1 MKGLKK
7 DPRFLC
13 VTLEVN
19 EETIGPLSFHPRSF
33 TEGFL
38 KSKEIEWNYRENS
51 TSQLS
56 PAGESVE
63 KIALRNEDTITPET
77 KKSSADSEK
86 NAKKDDS
93 SLTKGGSGV
102 TLQRA

>member
-1 MKGLKK
+1 M
-7 DPRFLC
+7 
-13 VTLEVN
+13 N

-56 PAGESVE
+56 TAGESVE
-63 KIALRNEDTITPET
+63 KIALRNEATITPKT
-77 KKSSADSEK
+77 KKSSTDSEK

-93 SLTKGGSGV
+93 SLTEGGSGV
-102 TLQRA
+102 TLLRA

>member
-1 MKGLKK
+1 M
-7 DPRFLC
+7 
-13 VTLEVN
+13 N

-38 KSKEIEWNYRENS
+38 KSKEIEWNHWKNS
-51 TSQLS
+51 TFQPS

-63 KIALRNEDTITPET
+63 KIALRNDATITPET

-93 SLTKGGSGV
+93 SLTMGGSGV
-102 TLQRA
+102 TLLRA